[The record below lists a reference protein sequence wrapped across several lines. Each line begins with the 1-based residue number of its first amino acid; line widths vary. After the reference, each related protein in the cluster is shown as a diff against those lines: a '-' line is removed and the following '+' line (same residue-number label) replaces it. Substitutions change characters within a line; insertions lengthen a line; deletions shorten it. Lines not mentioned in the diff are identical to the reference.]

1 MAKYIYRGKTI
12 EVPVWAKYITDFDG
26 EIAVSCSD
34 RKPISWD
41 RVNLESDII
50 AYRKGHQFWS
60 DVDNGKYDVVGDIDD
75 GDAVD
80 ESYTD
85 IVDCA
90 EDDFIVGDTVKLNS
104 GGPLMTV
111 DIVTDDCIAVIWFND
126 SEYTYCHHMFIKST
140 IHLVD

>member
-12 EVPVWAKYITDFDG
+12 EVPLWAKYIPDFDG
-26 EIAVSCSD
+26 E
-34 RKPISWD
+34 
-41 RVNLESDII
+41 
-50 AYRKGHQFWS
+50 
-60 DVDNGKYDVVGDIDD
+60 IDD

-111 DIVTDDCIAVIWFND
+111 DMVTDDYIYVVWFND
-126 SEYTYCHHMFIKST
+126 SEYIYCHHMFIKST